1 MIQQEDSKLSMSDP
15 KEELL
20 RWHHRLGHI
29 SFKAIRLLAAAGVLP
44 KRLLQVHI
52 PKCAAYQYGSM
63 TRKPWRSKA
72 APSKIKPT
80 IVEQPGNCISVDQ
93 MESSMPGFMAQM
105 KGRLTRRRYNY
116 ATIFVY
122 HRSRL
127 KYVHLQESIT
137 SEQMVE
143 AKSAFET
150 NASKYGVTIK
160 HYHVDNGRFADNLFI
175 KSVSDQHQT
184 ITFCGVNAHFQNGI
198 AEKAICDL

>member
-105 KGRLTRRRYNY
+105 KGRLNRQRYNY
-116 ATIFVY
+116 ATIFVN

-137 SEQMVE
+137 SEQTVE
-143 AKSAFET
+143 AKTTFET
-150 NASKYGVTIK
+150 YASKHRVTMK
-160 HYHVDNGRFADNLFI
+160 HYHADNGRFADNLFI